1 MFENILD
8 SLYKKLNH
16 QTIDNIDETKINL
29 LKTRSEKYKSLLSL
43 ILHVSQK
50 MNNAQKQFF
59 FENVELPLLMDFRPT
74 ESSLILLL
82 ALSEKDNMKAMSLV
96 EKAMKPLEQLE
107 LEILRAERKPF
118 EKWYR
123 ETWIRS
129 QSSSLNVHRS
139 FNQLRDF
146 ISSNGKIPPIKPKEN
161 RGHQVKQA
169 QLWSKFLDEMETLKQ
184 IK

>member
-1 MFENILD
+1 
-8 SLYKKLNH
+8 
-16 QTIDNIDETKINL
+16 
-29 LKTRSEKYKSLLSL
+29 
-43 ILHVSQK
+43 
-50 MNNAQKQFF
+50 
-59 FENVELPLLMDFRPT
+59 MDFRPT

-82 ALSEKDNMKAMSLV
+82 ALSETDSIEANNLL

-139 FNQLRDF
+139 YNQLRDF
-146 ISSNGKIPPIKPKEN
+146 ISSNGTISPIKSQEN
-161 RGHQVKQA
+161 KGHQVKQA
-169 QLWSKFLDEMETLKQ
+169 QLWSKFLDEMETLK
-184 IK
+184 